1 MMGGFIETK
10 DGKSGSRISM
20 VWSSESNSRLGA
32 FSTNIIRWGGLDRQD
47 LDAIAG
53 ALVELHLVGL
63 LPIQGNRPCN
73 LRRDNARL
81 LVAQA
86 YVNHIVAKPDDTL
99 AKFLLMNLIYTE
111 NLHRPGGY
119 YGNEALGAE
128 QFLRTRFFLPEE
140 EDEADE

>member
-1 MMGGFIETK
+1 
-10 DGKSGSRISM
+10 
-20 VWSSESNSRLGA
+20 LGA

-86 YVNHIVAKPDDTL
+86 YVNHIVEKPDDTL